1 MGFLVTNHLFI
12 SDFSNLIMR
21 FRAVQAIKKH
31 ARGEL
36 SGGGTMSIASLI
48 IGFIL
53 GAVSTIIFT
62 STLKS
67 SGDKLP
73 GEKRL
78 KINPLLGVFLLVPIL
93 AGLIYWKAGS
103 PDAVSVSTPATTMPP
118 AGMGSTQPMGEAH
131 EMGDLGAMA
140 QKLAAKLEKSPEN
153 ADGWALLAHTYVE
166 LKQHKDAVSAFE
178 KAVNLI
184 SNDPQLFADY
194 ADALAVTNNSKFDAK
209 SIELVDQ
216 ALKIDP
222 NHPKA
227 LLLAGTIAFNQADY
241 TKAIGMWERLQ
252 PLISKEDTTLMKHV
266 AGNIA
271 EAKALINKKQ

>member
-1 MGFLVTNHLFI
+1 
-12 SDFSNLIMR
+12 
-21 FRAVQAIKKH
+21 
-31 ARGEL
+31 
-36 SGGGTMSIASLI
+36 MSIASLI

-118 AGMGSTQPMGEAH
+118 VGMGSTQPMGEAH

-140 QKLAAKLEKSPEN
+140 QKLAAKLEESPEN

-184 SNDPQLFADY
+184 PNDPQLFADY

-241 TKAIGMWERLQ
+241 TNAIGMWERLQ
-252 PLISKEDTTLMKHV
+252 PLISKEDTTLMKDV
-266 AGNIA
+266 TGNIA
-271 EAKALINKKQ
+271 EAKAKALINKKQ